1 MNKLTLRQMS
11 QQSII
16 AALYVALV
24 LSMGGLAYGPIQFRY
39 AEILNL
45 LAFFNPIHG
54 IGITLGVFISN
65 FWSELGAVDLLF
77 GTLHTA
83 ISVFFIL
90 KSKNIIIASLW
101 PTIFAFIIGFEL
113 SIIAKFG
120 DIYIMTIQVMLS
132 EFIIMT
138 LIAVPIFRF
147 LSESK
152 QFVNTIAKKERL
164 KEINT
169 LNSSNIYP
177 YIFVIVSII
186 IFIFLV
192 VFNIIKIA

>member
-39 AEILNL
+39 AEIINL
-45 LAFFNPIHG
+45 LAFFNPVHS

-65 FWSELGAVDLLF
+65 FWSELGVVDLFF
-77 GTLHTA
+77 GTFHTA
-83 ISVFFIL
+83 ISVFLIS

-113 SIIAKFG
+113 SFIAQFG

-147 LSESK
+147 LSENK
-152 QFVNTIAKKERL
+152 QFINTIAKQDKL
-164 KEINT
+164 NEINAFR
-169 LNSSNIYP
+169 SSRIYP
-177 YIFVIVSII
+177 YILVIILVI
-186 IFIFLV
+186 IFIILV
-192 VFNIIKIA
+192 LSNIIKIF

>member
-1 MNKLTLRQMS
+1 MNKLTLKQIS

-39 AEILNL
+39 AEIINL
-45 LAFFNPIHG
+45 LAFFNPVHS

-65 FWSELGAVDLLF
+65 FWSELGVVYFFF
-77 GTLHTA
+77 GTFHTA
-83 ISVFFIL
+83 ISVFLIS

-113 SIIAKFG
+113 SFIAQFG
-120 DIYIMTIQVMLS
+120 DIYIMTLQVMLS